1 MINYSVPY
9 SIKLIDNGF
18 YISFGKYLLRNPE
31 LASVFRSVPNDRFKV
46 DPRKYEITYYPITE
60 AFTTN
65 LADGSGFLQIGISLS
80 TFYDG
85 KVINN
90 IKRQAVPIRSVVL
103 MVLSEQDPAL
113 LSTSQGKQRLQRQLT
128 AAINDVLREK
138 EGFGGVEGVIKGKG
152 ELYDF
157 LKANQKMAFVND
169 LAGKRNTIKKQLND
183 LSMQR
188 NTYVTNQK
196 KKYKTVNLD
205 DLISRSVIKQAQ
217 HKGFTFT
224 NSIN

>member
-1 MINYSVPY
+1 MAKDNVEGAPKKKGKLKKLLLISVAATALIGAGAGAGIYFGALSAHEAKPEDHY
-9 SIKLIDNGF
+9 PKLVERSNKDEAPPAEDESEEAPLKVGT
-18 YISFGKYLLRNPE
+18 
-31 LASVFRSVPNDRFKV
+31 VSVPNDKYKV
-46 DPRKYEITYYPITE
+46 DPKKYEITYYPITE

-103 MVLSEQDPAL
+103 MVLAEQDPAL

-138 EGFGGVEGVIKGKG
+138 EGFGGVDNVYFTSLVI
-152 ELYDF
+152 
-157 LKANQKMAFVND
+157 Q
-169 LAGKRNTIKKQLND
+169 
-183 LSMQR
+183 
-188 NTYVTNQK
+188 
-196 KKYKTVNLD
+196 
-205 DLISRSVIKQAQ
+205 
-217 HKGFTFT
+217 
-224 NSIN
+224 

>member
-1 MINYSVPY
+1 MAKDTNEGAPKKKGKFK
-9 SIKLIDNGF
+9 KLLLIGVAAIVLIGAGAGAGI
-18 YISFGKYLLRNPE
+18 YFGALSAHEAKPE
-31 LASVFRSVPNDRFKV
+31 DHYPKLVERSNKDEAPAAEGESEEAPPKVGTVSVPNDKYKV
-46 DPRKYEITYYPITE
+46 DPKKYEVTYYPITE

-103 MVLSEQDPAL
+103 MVLAEQDPAL

-138 EGFGGVEGVIKGKG
+138 EGFGGIDNVYFTSLVI
-152 ELYDF
+152 
-157 LKANQKMAFVND
+157 Q
-169 LAGKRNTIKKQLND
+169 
-183 LSMQR
+183 
-188 NTYVTNQK
+188 
-196 KKYKTVNLD
+196 
-205 DLISRSVIKQAQ
+205 
-217 HKGFTFT
+217 
-224 NSIN
+224 

>member
-1 MINYSVPY
+1 MTKDKAETAPKPKG
-9 SIKLIDNGF
+9 KLKKLLFIGVGALVLIGAGAGAGI
-18 YISFGKYLLRNPE
+18 YFGALSTHESKPADHYPKLVVRSDGDEEPAAAE
-31 LASVFRSVPNDRFKV
+31 GEEGEVAPKVGTVSVPNDKFKV
-46 DPRKYEITYYPITE
+46 DPRKYEVTYFQIPD

-65 LADGSGFLQIGISLS
+65 LADGSGFLQAGISLS

-138 EGFGGVEGVIKGKG
+138 EGFGGIDNVYFTSLVI
-152 ELYDF
+152 
-157 LKANQKMAFVND
+157 Q
-169 LAGKRNTIKKQLND
+169 
-183 LSMQR
+183 
-188 NTYVTNQK
+188 
-196 KKYKTVNLD
+196 
-205 DLISRSVIKQAQ
+205 
-217 HKGFTFT
+217 
-224 NSIN
+224 

>member
-1 MINYSVPY
+1 MTKDKVEAEPKKKGKFK
-9 SIKLIDNGF
+9 KLLFIGVGAITLIGAGVGAGIYFGALSAHEAKPEDNF
-18 YISFGKYLLRNPE
+18 PKLVLRNKGEAAPAAE
-31 LASVFRSVPNDRFKV
+31 GEGDEAPLKTGTVSVPNDKYKV

-103 MVLSEQDPAL
+103 MVLAEQDPAL

-128 AAINDVLREK
+128 AAINDVLRDK
-138 EGFGGVEGVIKGKG
+138 EGFGGVDNVYFTSLVI
-152 ELYDF
+152 
-157 LKANQKMAFVND
+157 Q
-169 LAGKRNTIKKQLND
+169 
-183 LSMQR
+183 
-188 NTYVTNQK
+188 
-196 KKYKTVNLD
+196 
-205 DLISRSVIKQAQ
+205 
-217 HKGFTFT
+217 
-224 NSIN
+224 